1 MASGSPN
8 NGSVSGSAGTTL
20 RTLARRLNWRGLG
33 PSMVRED
40 RVTMARTFTYL
51 FGTGATLVL
60 LSLLFPHSPARDTAG
75 LLITTLGAYLV
86 AVGFLVAWDRLP
98 LWAFE
103 ASPLAGTVVVEP
115 RGLLQRARGRD
126 RVRAVLPLG
135 CSGGLLLPA
144 TAGRRS
150 PTSASLRRRTRSS
163 SS

>member
-60 LSLLFPHSPARDTAG
+60 LSLLFPHSPGRDTTG

-86 AVGFLVAWDRLP
+86 AIGFLVAWDRLP

-103 ASPLAGTVVVEP
+103 ASPLAGTVVVS
-115 RGLLQRARGRD
+115 L
-126 RVRAVLPLG
+126 AVYF
-135 CSGGLLLPA
+135 SGPEAA
-144 TAGRRS
+144 TAYALFYLWVALAACYFLRPPASHQRHTGWCCSSGRV
-150 PTSASLRRRTRSS
+150 T
-163 SS
+163 